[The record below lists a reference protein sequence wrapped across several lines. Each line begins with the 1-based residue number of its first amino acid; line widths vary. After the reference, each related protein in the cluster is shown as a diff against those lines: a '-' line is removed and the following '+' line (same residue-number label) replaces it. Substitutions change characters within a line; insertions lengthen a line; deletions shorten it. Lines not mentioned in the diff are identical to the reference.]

1 MRRSGSHNED
11 AVSEILGVTMLLAM
25 VVTVIGSVFVL
36 LAPFLEDI
44 SDNREW
50 SSGTVAATQLNDR
63 ILIAAQTP
71 EGSGLV
77 QQNAQLSRSMDPLQ
91 DAEIWKVQADLGG
104 SDRTIVSLDG
114 DLLTVTSLNRTA
126 SIVRVTDSNSTQTF
140 TMTNHT
146 NNFTVSGLIGNVIIE
161 VEDIH
166 GTISHRFVEVTIDGI
181 RLNNI
186 LTDGEFSVDLV
197 NGARIEK
204 LPNHPVAVKQFPR
217 FNTDLLLDGT
227 PRVSLILLDLD
238 ITASAS
244 RHMTNVHL
252 DSKGEL
258 ELFNGEARNL
268 IVQVEIA
275 GDPSISPQYIQ
286 HWTGDYTLYLA
297 GASINEYQ
305 GFGPYER
312 ISGLDG
318 ITVLPGDVPFQFV
331 VILQSVEVY

>member
-1 MRRSGSHNED
+1 
-11 AVSEILGVTMLLAM
+11 MLLAM

-91 DAEIWKVQADLGG
+91 DAEIWTIQADLGG
-104 SDRTIVSLDG
+104 SDRTIVTLDG
-114 DLLTVTSLNRTA
+114 DLLTVTSLNSTA
-126 SIVRVTDSNSTQTF
+126 SIVRVTDSSSTQTF
-140 TMTNHT
+140 TMTNNT
-146 NNFTVSGLIGNVIIE
+146 NDFTVSGLMGNIIIE

-204 LPNHPVAVKQFPR
+204 LPNQPVAVKQFPR

-238 ITASAS
+238 LTATAS

-258 ELFNGEARNL
+258 ELFNAEARNL
-268 IVQVEIA
+268 IVQVDIA

-331 VILQSVEVY
+331 VMLQSVEVY

>member
-1 MRRSGSHNED
+1 
-11 AVSEILGVTMLLAM
+11 MLLAM

-91 DAEIWKVQADLGG
+91 DAEIWKIQADLGG

-140 TMTNHT
+140 TMTNNT

-181 RLNNI
+181 RLNNV
-186 LTDGEFSVDLV
+186 LTEGEFSVDLV

-204 LPNHPVAVKQFPR
+204 LPNQPVAVKQFPR

-238 ITASAS
+238 ITATAS

-258 ELFNGEARNL
+258 ELFNAEARNL

-286 HWTGDYTLYLA
+286 HWTGDYALYLA

>member
-1 MRRSGSHNED
+1 
-11 AVSEILGVTMLLAM
+11 MLLAM

-36 LAPFLEDI
+36 LTPFLEDI

-91 DAEIWKVQADLGG
+91 DAEIWKIQADLGG
-104 SDRTIVSLDG
+104 SDRTIVTLDG

-126 SIVRVTDSNSTQTF
+126 SIVKVSDSSSIQTF
-140 TMTNHT
+140 TMTNNT
-146 NNFTVSGLIGNVIIE
+146 NNFTVSGLIGDVIID

-181 RLNNI
+181 RLNNV

-204 LPNHPVAVKQFPR
+204 LPNQPVAVKQFPR

-238 ITASAS
+238 ISAFAS

-305 GFGPYER
+305 GFGPYGR

>member
-1 MRRSGSHNED
+1 
-11 AVSEILGVTMLLAM
+11 M

-36 LAPFLEDI
+36 LTPFLEDI

-91 DAEIWKVQADLGG
+91 DAEIWKIQADLGG
-104 SDRTIVSLDG
+104 SDRTIVTLDG

-126 SIVRVTDSNSTQTF
+126 SIVKVSDSSSTQTF
-140 TMTNHT
+140 TMTNNT
-146 NNFTVSGLIGNVIIE
+146 NNFTVSGLIGDVIID

-181 RLNNI
+181 RLNNV

-204 LPNHPVAVKQFPR
+204 LPNQPVAVKQFPR

-238 ITASAS
+238 ISAFAS

-305 GFGPYER
+305 GFGPYGR

>member
-1 MRRSGSHNED
+1 
-11 AVSEILGVTMLLAM
+11 MLLAM

-36 LAPFLEDI
+36 LTPFLEDI

-91 DAEIWKVQADLGG
+91 DAEIWKIQADLGG
-104 SDRTIVSLDG
+104 SDRTIVTLDG
-114 DLLTVTSLNRTA
+114 DLLTVTCLNRTA
-126 SIVRVTDSNSTQTF
+126 SIVKVSDSSSTQTF
-140 TMTNHT
+140 TMTNNT
-146 NNFTVSGLIGNVIIE
+146 NNFTVSGLIGDVIID

-181 RLNNI
+181 RLNNV

-204 LPNHPVAVKQFPR
+204 LPNQPVAVKQFPR

-238 ITASAS
+238 ISAFAS

-305 GFGPYER
+305 GFGPYGR

>member
-1 MRRSGSHNED
+1 
-11 AVSEILGVTMLLAM
+11 MLLAM

-91 DAEIWKVQADLGG
+91 DAEIWMIQADLGG
-104 SDRTIVSLDG
+104 SDRTIVTLDG
-114 DLLTVTSLNRTA
+114 DLLTVTSLNNTA
-126 SIVRVTDSNSTQTF
+126 SIVRVTDSSSTQTF
-140 TMTNHT
+140 TMTNNT
-146 NNFTVSGLIGNVIIE
+146 NDFTVSGLMGNIIIE

-204 LPNHPVAVKQFPR
+204 LPNQPVAVKQFPR

-238 ITASAS
+238 ITATAS

-258 ELFNGEARNL
+258 ELFNAEARNL
-268 IVQVEIA
+268 IVQVDIA

-297 GASINEYQ
+297 GAAINEYQ

>member
-1 MRRSGSHNED
+1 
-11 AVSEILGVTMLLAM
+11 MLLAM
-25 VVTVIGSVFVL
+25 VVSVIGSVFVL

-91 DAEIWKVQADLGG
+91 DAEIWKIQADLGG
-104 SDRTIVSLDG
+104 SDRTVVTLDG
-114 DLLTVTSLNRTA
+114 NLLTVTSLNRTA

-140 TMTNHT
+140 TMTNNT
-146 NNFTVSGLIGNVIIE
+146 NNFNVSGLIGNVIIE

-181 RLNNI
+181 RLNNV

-204 LPNHPVAVKQFPR
+204 LPNQPVAVKQFPR

-258 ELFNGEARNL
+258 ELFNSEARNL

>member
-1 MRRSGSHNED
+1 
-11 AVSEILGVTMLLAM
+11 MLLAM

-91 DAEIWKVQADLGG
+91 DAEIWMIQADLGG
-104 SDRTIVSLDG
+104 SDRTIVTLDG
-114 DLLTVTSLNRTA
+114 DLLTVTSLNNTA
-126 SIVRVTDSNSTQTF
+126 SIVRVTDSSSTQTF
-140 TMTNHT
+140 TMTNNT
-146 NNFTVSGLIGNVIIE
+146 NDFTVSGLMGNIIIE

-166 GTISHRFVEVTIDGI
+166 GTISHRFVEITIDGI

-204 LPNHPVAVKQFPR
+204 LPNQPVAVKQFPR

-238 ITASAS
+238 ITATAS

-258 ELFNGEARNL
+258 ELFNAEARNL
-268 IVQVEIA
+268 IVQVDIA

-297 GASINEYQ
+297 GAAINEYQ

>member
-1 MRRSGSHNED
+1 
-11 AVSEILGVTMLLAM
+11 MLLAM

-36 LAPFLEDI
+36 LTPFLEDI

-91 DAEIWKVQADLGG
+91 DAEIWKIQADLGG
-104 SDRTIVSLDG
+104 SDRTIVTLDG

-126 SIVRVTDSNSTQTF
+126 SIVKVSDSSSTQTF
-140 TMTNHT
+140 TMTNNT
-146 NNFTVSGLIGNVIIE
+146 NNFTVSGLIGDVIID

-181 RLNNI
+181 RLNNV

-204 LPNHPVAVKQFPR
+204 LPNQPVAVKQFPR

-238 ITASAS
+238 ISAFAS

-305 GFGPYER
+305 GFGPYGR

>member
-1 MRRSGSHNED
+1 
-11 AVSEILGVTMLLAM
+11 MLLAM

-91 DAEIWKVQADLGG
+91 DAEIWKIQADLGG
-104 SDRTIVSLDG
+104 SDRTIVSLDA

-140 TMTNHT
+140 TMTNNT

-204 LPNHPVAVKQFPR
+204 LPNQPVAVKQFPR

-238 ITASAS
+238 ITATAS

-258 ELFNGEARNL
+258 ELFNAEARNL

-286 HWTGDYTLYLA
+286 HWTGDYALYLA

>member
-1 MRRSGSHNED
+1 
-11 AVSEILGVTMLLAM
+11 MLLAM
-25 VVTVIGSVFVL
+25 VVSVIGSVFVL

-91 DAEIWKVQADLGG
+91 DAEIWKIQADLGG
-104 SDRTIVSLDG
+104 SDRTVVTLDG
-114 DLLTVTSLNRTA
+114 NLLTVTSLNRTA

-140 TMTNHT
+140 TMTNNT
-146 NNFTVSGLIGNVIIE
+146 NNFNVPGLIGNVIIE

-181 RLNNI
+181 RLNNV

-204 LPNHPVAVKQFPR
+204 LPNQPVAVKQFPR

-258 ELFNGEARNL
+258 ELFNSEARNL

>member
-1 MRRSGSHNED
+1 
-11 AVSEILGVTMLLAM
+11 MLLAM
-25 VVTVIGSVFVL
+25 VVSVIGSVFVL

-91 DAEIWKVQADLGG
+91 DAEIWKIQADLGG
-104 SDRTIVSLDG
+104 SDRTVVSLDG

-126 SIVRVTDSNSTQTF
+126 SIVKVSDSNSTQTF
-140 TMTNHT
+140 TMTNNT
-146 NNFTVSGLIGNVIIE
+146 NNFTVSGLIGDVIID

-166 GTISHRFVEVTIDGI
+166 GTISHRFVEITIDGI
-181 RLNNI
+181 RLNNV

-204 LPNHPVAVKQFPR
+204 LPNQPIVVKQFPR

-238 ITASAS
+238 ITAFAS
-244 RHMTNVHL
+244 RHMVNVHL
-252 DSKGEL
+252 DSKGEV

>member
-1 MRRSGSHNED
+1 
-11 AVSEILGVTMLLAM
+11 MLLAM

-91 DAEIWKVQADLGG
+91 DAEIWKIQADLGG
-104 SDRTIVSLDG
+104 SDRTIVSLDA

-140 TMTNHT
+140 TMTNNT

-166 GTISHRFVEVTIDGI
+166 GTISHRFVEITIDGI
-181 RLNNI
+181 RLNNV
-186 LTDGEFSVDLV
+186 LTEGEFSVDLV

-204 LPNHPVAVKQFPR
+204 LPNQPVAVKQFPR

-238 ITASAS
+238 ITATAS

-258 ELFNGEARNL
+258 ELFNAEARNL

-286 HWTGDYTLYLA
+286 HWTGDYALYLA

>member
-1 MRRSGSHNED
+1 M
-11 AVSEILGVTMLLAM
+11 
-25 VVTVIGSVFVL
+25 FVL
-36 LAPFLEDI
+36 LTPFLEDI

-91 DAEIWKVQADLGG
+91 DAEIWKIQADLGG
-104 SDRTIVSLDG
+104 SDRTIVTLDG
-114 DLLTVTSLNRTA
+114 DLLTVTCLNRTA
-126 SIVRVTDSNSTQTF
+126 SIVKVSDSSSTQTF
-140 TMTNHT
+140 TMTNNT
-146 NNFTVSGLIGNVIIE
+146 NNFTVSGLIGDVIID

-181 RLNNI
+181 RLNNV

-204 LPNHPVAVKQFPR
+204 LPNQPVAVKQFPR

-238 ITASAS
+238 ISAFAS

-305 GFGPYER
+305 GFGPYGR

>member
-1 MRRSGSHNED
+1 
-11 AVSEILGVTMLLAM
+11 MLLAM

-91 DAEIWKVQADLGG
+91 DAEIWKIQADLGG
-104 SDRTIVSLDG
+104 SDRTIVTLDG
-114 DLLTVTSLNRTA
+114 GLLTVTSLNSTA
-126 SIVRVTDSNSTQTF
+126 SIVRVTDSSSTQTF
-140 TMTNHT
+140 TMTNNT
-146 NNFTVSGLIGNVIIE
+146 NDFTVSGLMGNIIIE

-181 RLNNI
+181 RLKNV

-204 LPNHPVAVKQFPR
+204 LPNQPVAVKQFPR

-238 ITASAS
+238 ITATAS

-258 ELFNGEARNL
+258 ELFNAEARNL
-268 IVQVEIA
+268 IVQVDIA

-331 VILQSVEVY
+331 AILQSVEVY

>member
-1 MRRSGSHNED
+1 MK
-11 AVSEILGVTMLLAM
+11 
-25 VVTVIGSVFVL
+25 
-36 LAPFLEDI
+36 PY
-44 SDNREW
+44 
-50 SSGTVAATQLNDR
+50 
-63 ILIAAQTP
+63 
-71 EGSGLV
+71 
-77 QQNAQLSRSMDPLQ
+77 
-91 DAEIWKVQADLGG
+91 
-104 SDRTIVSLDG
+104 
-114 DLLTVTSLNRTA
+114 
-126 SIVRVTDSNSTQTF
+126 
-140 TMTNHT
+140 
-146 NNFTVSGLIGNVIIE
+146 
-161 VEDIH
+161 
-166 GTISHRFVEVTIDGI
+166 
-181 RLNNI
+181 
-186 LTDGEFSVDLV
+186 
-197 NGARIEK
+197 K
-204 LPNHPVAVKQFPR
+204 LPNQPVAVKQFPR

-258 ELFNGEARNL
+258 ELFNSEARNL

>member
-1 MRRSGSHNED
+1 
-11 AVSEILGVTMLLAM
+11 M

-36 LAPFLEDI
+36 LTPFLEDI

-91 DAEIWKVQADLGG
+91 DAEIWKIQADLGG
-104 SDRTIVSLDG
+104 SDRTIVTLDG
-114 DLLTVTSLNRTA
+114 DLLTVTCLNRTA
-126 SIVRVTDSNSTQTF
+126 SIVKVSDSSSTQTF
-140 TMTNHT
+140 TMTNNT
-146 NNFTVSGLIGNVIIE
+146 NNFTVSGLIGDVIID

-181 RLNNI
+181 RLNNV

-204 LPNHPVAVKQFPR
+204 LPNQPVAVKQFPR

-238 ITASAS
+238 ISAFAS

-305 GFGPYER
+305 GFGPYGR

>member
-1 MRRSGSHNED
+1 
-11 AVSEILGVTMLLAM
+11 MLLAM

-91 DAEIWKVQADLGG
+91 DAEIWKIQADLGG
-104 SDRTIVSLDG
+104 SDRTIVTLDG
-114 DLLTVTSLNRTA
+114 DLLTVTSLNSTA
-126 SIVRVTDSNSTQTF
+126 SIVRVTDSSSTQTF
-140 TMTNHT
+140 TMTNNT
-146 NNFTVSGLIGNVIIE
+146 NNFTVSGLMGNVIIE

-204 LPNHPVAVKQFPR
+204 LPNQPVAVKQFPR

-238 ITASAS
+238 ITATAS

-258 ELFNGEARNL
+258 ELFNAEARNL
-268 IVQVEIA
+268 IVQVDIA

-331 VILQSVEVY
+331 VMLQSVEVY

>member
-1 MRRSGSHNED
+1 
-11 AVSEILGVTMLLAM
+11 MLLAM
-25 VVTVIGSVFVL
+25 VVSVIGSVFVL

-91 DAEIWKVQADLGG
+91 DAEIWKIQADLGG
-104 SDRTIVSLDG
+104 SDRTDVTLDG
-114 DLLTVTSLNRTA
+114 NLLTVTSLNRTA

-140 TMTNHT
+140 TMTNNT
-146 NNFTVSGLIGNVIIE
+146 NNFNVSGLIGNVIIE

-181 RLNNI
+181 RLNNV

-204 LPNHPVAVKQFPR
+204 LPNQPVAVKQFPR

-258 ELFNGEARNL
+258 ELFNSEARNL

>member
-1 MRRSGSHNED
+1 
-11 AVSEILGVTMLLAM
+11 MLLAM

-91 DAEIWKVQADLGG
+91 DAEIWKIQADLGG
-104 SDRTIVSLDG
+104 SDRTIVTLDG
-114 DLLTVTSLNRTA
+114 ELLTVTSLNSTA
-126 SIVRVTDSNSTQTF
+126 SIVRVTDSSSTQTF
-140 TMTNHT
+140 TMTNNT
-146 NNFTVSGLIGNVIIE
+146 NNFTVSGLMGNVIIE

-204 LPNHPVAVKQFPR
+204 LPNQPVAVKQFPR

-238 ITASAS
+238 ITATAS

-258 ELFNGEARNL
+258 ELFNAEARNL
-268 IVQVEIA
+268 IVQVDIA

-331 VILQSVEVY
+331 VMLQSVEVY

>member
-1 MRRSGSHNED
+1 
-11 AVSEILGVTMLLAM
+11 MLLAM
-25 VVTVIGSVFVL
+25 VVSVIGSVFVL

-91 DAEIWKVQADLGG
+91 DAEIWKIQADLGG
-104 SDRTIVSLDG
+104 SDRTVVTLDG

-126 SIVRVTDSNSTQTF
+126 SIVKVSDSNSTQTF
-140 TMTNHT
+140 TMTNNT
-146 NNFTVSGLIGNVIIE
+146 NNFTVSGLIGDVIID

-166 GTISHRFVEVTIDGI
+166 GTISHRFVEISIDGI
-181 RLNNI
+181 RLNNV

-204 LPNHPVAVKQFPR
+204 LPNQPIVVKQFPR

-238 ITASAS
+238 ITAFAS
-244 RHMTNVHL
+244 RHMVNVHL

-268 IVQVEIA
+268 IVQVDIA
-275 GDPSISPQYIQ
+275 GDPSISPQYIH
-286 HWTGDYTLYLA
+286 HWTGDYSLYLA

>member
-1 MRRSGSHNED
+1 M
-11 AVSEILGVTMLLAM
+11 
-25 VVTVIGSVFVL
+25 FVL
-36 LAPFLEDI
+36 LTPFLEDI

-91 DAEIWKVQADLGG
+91 DAEIWKIQADLGG
-104 SDRTIVSLDG
+104 SDRTIVTLDG

-126 SIVRVTDSNSTQTF
+126 SIVKVSDSSSIQTF
-140 TMTNHT
+140 TMTNNT
-146 NNFTVSGLIGNVIIE
+146 NNFTVSGLIGDVIID

-181 RLNNI
+181 RLNNV

-204 LPNHPVAVKQFPR
+204 LPNQPVAVKQFPR

-238 ITASAS
+238 ISAFAS

-305 GFGPYER
+305 GFGPYGR

>member
-1 MRRSGSHNED
+1 
-11 AVSEILGVTMLLAM
+11 M

-91 DAEIWKVQADLGG
+91 DAEIWKIQADLGG
-104 SDRTIVSLDG
+104 SDRTVVTLDG

-126 SIVRVTDSNSTQTF
+126 SIVRVTDSSSTQTF
-140 TMTNHT
+140 TMTNNT

-181 RLNNI
+181 RLNNV
-186 LTDGEFSVDLV
+186 LTEGEFSVDLV

-204 LPNHPVAVKQFPR
+204 LPNQPVAVKQFPR

-258 ELFNGEARNL
+258 ELFNTEARNL
-268 IVQVEIA
+268 IVRVEIA

>member
-1 MRRSGSHNED
+1 M
-11 AVSEILGVTMLLAM
+11 
-25 VVTVIGSVFVL
+25 FVL
-36 LAPFLEDI
+36 LTPFLEDI

-91 DAEIWKVQADLGG
+91 DAEIWKIQADLGG
-104 SDRTIVSLDG
+104 SDRTIVTLDG

-126 SIVRVTDSNSTQTF
+126 SIVKVSDSSSTQTF
-140 TMTNHT
+140 TMTNNT
-146 NNFTVSGLIGNVIIE
+146 NNFTVSGLIGDVIID

-181 RLNNI
+181 RLNNV

-204 LPNHPVAVKQFPR
+204 LPNQPVAVKQFPR

-238 ITASAS
+238 ISAFAS

-305 GFGPYER
+305 GFGPYGR